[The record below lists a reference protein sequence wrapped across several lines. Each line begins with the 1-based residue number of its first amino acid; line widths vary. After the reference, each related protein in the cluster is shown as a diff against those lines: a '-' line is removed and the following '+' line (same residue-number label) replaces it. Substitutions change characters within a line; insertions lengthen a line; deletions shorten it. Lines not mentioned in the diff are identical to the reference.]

1 MHSPGSSGLLRI
13 LVVCCL
19 GLHGALAI
27 GASAPSFTIA
37 ATNVTMP
44 SEGNLASSKF
54 TLTSVNSY
62 AGQIRVSCAYSGS
75 EMGARVPSCGIYTNP
90 TFNLRAD
97 QTVTGTLTLFP
108 YGKVVNF
115 SSASRPGEPA
125 PHEPMLALAIVS
137 VFLLGLRLRNKGS
150 KWHSLVVL
158 ACAAVVL
165 GITSCGSGLSG
176 TFPYAVTAVDTR
188 TNTTENTSIMVTVP

>member
-1 MHSPGSSGLLRI
+1 MHSPGSSGLLR
-13 LVVCCL
+13 LFAVCCL
-19 GLHGALAI
+19 GFHGALAV

-44 SEGNLASSKF
+44 SGGNFASSKF

-90 TFNLRAD
+90 TFNLGAD
-97 QTVTGTLTLFP
+97 QTAKGTLTLFP
-108 YGKVVNF
+108 YGKVINF
-115 SSASRPGEPA
+115 SSASRPGGPTSR
-125 PHEPMLALAIVS
+125 EPMLALAIVS
-137 VFLLGLRLRNKGS
+137 VFLLGRRLRNQGS
-150 KWHSLVVL
+150 KWLSLVVL
-158 ACAAVVL
+158 AGAAVL

-188 TNTTENTSIMVTVP
+188 TNTSENTSIMVTVP